1 MVTMLC
7 AENSV
12 VYDISPTLFETL
24 TPIEILSLPIH
35 DYQTT
40 PMARIWQDYFD
51 QLQIWERQNKQH
63 TQFIYDALA
72 LQMAIDVLPNPTR
85 IDGLNL
91 HAIPKR
97 KLDEAVERFQKT
109 KKIFEESIAKTV
121 SAFIN

>member
-7 AENSV
+7 SENYV
-12 VYDISPTLFETL
+12 AYENSPTLFETL
-24 TPIEILSLPIH
+24 PPIEILSLPIH

-51 QLQIWERQNKQH
+51 HLHIWERQNKQH

-72 LQMAIDVLPNPTR
+72 LQMDINVLPHPTR

-91 HAIPKR
+91 YPIPKR

-109 KKIFEESIAKTV
+109 KKILEESIAQTV